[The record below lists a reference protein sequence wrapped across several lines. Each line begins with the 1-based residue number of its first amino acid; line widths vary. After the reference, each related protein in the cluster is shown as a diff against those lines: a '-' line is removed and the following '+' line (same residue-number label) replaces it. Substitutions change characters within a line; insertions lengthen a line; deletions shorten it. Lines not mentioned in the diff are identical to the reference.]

1 MSIRLRMTLF
11 YTAILVLTL
20 AAFSSILYVA
30 QDRYTLDIVKQD
42 LTETAGKMVIAWTR
56 FHRTYP
62 RPLPW
67 MLPPGGDPRL
77 SDGSST
83 DAGSYGDEA
92 WQAMQLMVRGAAATD
107 VLAILD
113 PTGEPVPRANG
124 ERVEAIPI
132 SAEGLR
138 ALRAGEGWIEIAQG
152 EDSRWLTL
160 SRPVLFDNAS
170 IGILQVARPLADR
183 DRSMRSLG
191 ATLITGTAAAT
202 VVAFGAGW
210 FLSGTT
216 LRPIQKITE
225 TAEQIGEA
233 RDLTARVEHRGP
245 NDEIGR
251 LAKTFNRMLG
261 RLEAAYQQI
270 EHALQVQRD
279 FVADVSHELRTPLTT
294 IRGNLTLLQHDPPL
308 PEDEQT
314 DIVEDLAEESNRL
327 SRMVSDLLTLARAD
341 AGYKFA
347 VLPLVITGI
356 VDDVCRQAQLLAPE
370 RVIECECPEGTATVA
385 NADALRQ
392 TLLILMDNA
401 IKHGEGPIRLSV
413 DRHDHQVAIR
423 VQDSGPGMSE
433 ESRKRIFHRF
443 YRGDAS
449 RTTPGFGLGL
459 SIARTLVEAQNGT
472 IDIESEVGKSS
483 IFTVLLP
490 SAE

>member
-1 MSIRLRMTLF
+1 VSIRLRMTLF

-20 AAFSSILYVA
+20 TAFSSILYVA

-42 LTETAGKMVIAWTR
+42 LTETATKMVIAWTR
-56 FHRTYP
+56 FHGTYS
-62 RPLPW
+62 RPMPG
-67 MLPPGGDPRL
+67 MMAPGGAPRL
-77 SDGSST
+77 SDGGSA

-92 WQAMQLMVRGAAATD
+92 WQAMQVMVRGAAATD
-107 VLAILD
+107 VVAILG
-113 PTGEPVPRANG
+113 PTAKPVPRANG

-132 SAEGLR
+132 SAEGMR
-138 ALRAGEGWIEIAQG
+138 ALQAGEGWIEIAQG

-160 SRPVLFDNAS
+160 SRPVLFDNAN

-210 FLSGTT
+210 FLSGAT

-233 RDLTARVEHRGP
+233 RDLTARVEHKGP
-245 NDEIGR
+245 NDELGR
-251 LAKTFNRMLG
+251 LARTFNGMLG
-261 RLEAAYQQI
+261 RLEEAYQQI

-308 PEDEQT
+308 PKDEQT
-314 DIVEDLAEESNRL
+314 DIVEDLAEESERL
-327 SRMVSDLLTLARAD
+327 SRMVTELLTLARAD
-341 AGYKFA
+341 AGRRFA
-347 VLPLVITGI
+347 VLPIVISGI
-356 VDDVCRQAQLLAPE
+356 VDDVCRQAHILAPE
-370 RVIECECPEGTATVA
+370 RTIECERPEDVA
-385 NADALRQ
+385 AVTNADALKQ

-413 DRHDHQVAIR
+413 DRRDHQVAIR

-433 ESRKRIFHRF
+433 ERRKRLFDRF

-472 IDIESEVGKSS
+472 LDIESEIGKSS
-483 IFTVLLP
+483 TFTVLLP
-490 SAE
+490 AAE

>member
-1 MSIRLRMTLF
+1 VSIRLRMTLF

-20 AAFSSILYVA
+20 TAFSSMLYVA

-42 LTETAGKMVIAWTR
+42 VTETAGKMVIAWTR

-67 MLPPGGDPRL
+67 MLPPGGDPK
-77 SDGSST
+77 SNDYSAVDVDG
-83 DAGSYGDEA
+83 YGDEA

-107 VLAILD
+107 VVAILD

-124 ERVEAIPI
+124 EGVEAIPI
-132 SAEGLR
+132 SAEGMRSLQ
-138 ALRAGEGWIEIAQG
+138 AGEGWIEIAQG

-160 SRPVLFDNAS
+160 SRPVRFDNAN

-183 DRSMRSLG
+183 DRSMHSLG
-191 ATLITGTAAAT
+191 ATLIAGTAIAT
-202 VVAFGAGW
+202 VIAFGAGW

-233 RDLTARVEHRGP
+233 RDLTARVEHSGP
-245 NDEIGR
+245 NDELGQ
-251 LAKTFNRMLG
+251 LAKTFNSMLG
-261 RLEAAYQQI
+261 RLEEAYQQI

-294 IRGNLTLLQHDPPL
+294 IRGNLTLLQRNPPL
-308 PEDEQT
+308 LEEEQT
-314 DIVEDLAEESNRL
+314 DIVEDLAQESERL
-327 SRMVSDLLTLARAD
+327 TRMVTDLLTLARAD
-341 AGYKFA
+341 AGRKFA

-356 VDDVCRQAQLLAPE
+356 IDDVCRQAQLLAPE
-370 RVIECECPEGTATVA
+370 RTIECECPERIAAVT
-385 NADALRQ
+385 NADALKQ

-413 DRHDHQVAIR
+413 DLHDHQVAIR

-433 ESRKRIFHRF
+433 ELCKRLFDRF

-449 RTTPGFGLGL
+449 RSTPGFGLGL

-472 IDIESEVGKSS
+472 LNIESEVGKGST
-483 IFTVLLP
+483 FTVLLP
-490 SAE
+490 AAE

>member
-1 MSIRLRMTLF
+1 VSIRLRMTLF

-20 AAFSSILYVA
+20 TAFSSILYVA

-42 LTETAGKMVIAWTR
+42 LTESAAKMVIAWTR

-67 MLPPGGDPRL
+67 MLPPGGDPRS
-77 SDGSST
+77 SDDNPA

-92 WQAMQLMVRGAAATD
+92 WQAMQVMVRGAAATD
-107 VLAILD
+107 VLTILD
-113 PTGEPVPRANG
+113 PAGEPVPRANG

-132 SAEGLR
+132 SAEGMRSLQT
-138 ALRAGEGWIEIAQG
+138 GEGWIEIAQG

-160 SRPVLFDNAS
+160 SRPVLFDNANL
-170 IGILQVARPLADR
+170 GILQVARPLADR
-183 DRSMRSLG
+183 DRSMNSLG
-191 ATLITGTAAAT
+191 ATLIAGTAVAT

-210 FLSGTT
+210 FLSGTM

-233 RDLTARVEHRGP
+233 SDLTARVEHRGP
-245 NDEIGR
+245 NDELGR
-251 LAKTFNRMLG
+251 LAKTFNSMLG
-261 RLEAAYQQI
+261 RLEEAYQQI

-308 PEDEQT
+308 PKDEQT
-314 DIVEDLAEESNRL
+314 DIVEDLAAESERL

-341 AGYKFA
+341 AGRKFA
-347 VLPLVITGI
+347 MLPMAISGI
-356 VDDVCRQAQLLAPE
+356 VDDVCRQAHILAPE
-370 RVIECECPEGTATVA
+370 RTIECECPKDLAAVT
-385 NADALRQ
+385 NADALKQ

-413 DRHDHQVAIR
+413 DRRDHQVAIR

-433 ESRKRIFHRF
+433 ELRKRIFHRF

-472 IDIESEVGKSS
+472 LNIESEVGKSS
-483 IFTVLLP
+483 TFTVLLP
-490 SAE
+490 AAE